1 MAFQGVLTVVQG
13 ILKTLT
19 QNRGPVIDDISA
31 YKVYMIHIGC
41 VNPYLAVPY
50 APVIYLRAG

>member
-1 MAFQGVLTVVQG
+1 MALQG
-13 ILKTLT
+13 IFRMVQSILKPLT

-50 APVIYLRAG
+50 TPVIYLRAG